1 MKLWQKGK
9 EAAEIV
15 TKFTVGK
22 DREMDAYLAGYDVLG
37 SIAHV
42 KMLGKVGLLT
52 PEESAKLCKELKS
65 IYTFCKILYNS

>member
-22 DREMDAYLAGYDVLG
+22 DRDMDAYLAVYDVIG
-37 SIAHV
+37 SIA
-42 KMLGKVGLLT
+42 
-52 PEESAKLCKELKS
+52 S
-65 IYTFCKILYNS
+65 